1 MQTTIQ
7 TRLPIQ
13 NVEMELQS
21 DAKLVYCLEQNQQ
34 GVWYITRL
42 ECIYEKDNL
51 TPVKPT
57 TINLPKNDFADYRP
71 SYACLSYALNAIG
84 YDVNSELQGIDRP
97 NEVNAY
103 YDEIDDWL
111 TFKEEE
117 KEAY

>member
-1 MQTTIQ
+1 MIKAFGIL
-7 TRLPIQ
+7 RVL
-13 NVEMELQS
+13 NVYMRNS
-21 DAKLVYCLEQNQQ
+21 
-34 GVWYITRL
+34 
-42 ECIYEKDNL
+42 L

-57 TINLPKNDFADYRP
+57 TINLPKDDFTDYRS